1 MPPECEWDE
10 AKNRENIAR
19 HGIDFGNAPRIL
31 EQPILVRLDDREDYG
46 EDRWIAL
53 GRLDDVI
60 VVMVFADREDRVRVI
75 SIRKASRHERQI
87 YEENLGG
94 TQ

>member
-1 MPPECEWDE
+1 M
-10 AKNRENIAR
+10 
-19 HGIDFGNAPRIL
+19 PRIL
-31 EQPILVRLDDREDYG
+31 EQPLLVRLDDREDYG
-46 EDRWIAL
+46 EDRRIAL

-60 VVMVFADREDRVRVI
+60 VVMVFADRDDRVRVI
-75 SIRKASRHERQI
+75 SIRKANRHERQI